1 MEMKPSFRTFLAT
14 RPDLQALAER
24 FAIPY
29 RDDAGLFKTAA
40 GFAILRQQ
48 EANPG
53 PGEIAADIALV
64 DAILAD
70 FEAWCASP
78 EAIAAEK
85 QEQAAEQAV
94 QLRNFKTECSHARDR
109 LAAQIGAELVKRI
122 DPRHPNLDWPAARQ
136 VIRHRI
142 YKTNLLIY
150 GPPGTGKSRALA
162 HLALRLAAT
171 GWQVAWITG
180 TEFGEVVAN
189 IGDPQERVRALQRL
203 DELATAEV
211 LLIDDLGSAH
221 FSEARVSRLF
231 ELLDARYRNQLPT
244 AVSTNS
250 GSDELRRQLAGQSR
264 DPGSKLVADRI
275 IRRLTGSP
283 ADPRATFVR
292 FAPKPRQSKAN
303 PST

>member
-1 MEMKPSFRTFLAT
+1 MKPFHLFIST
-14 RPDLQALAER
+14 RPALQDLADRLD
-24 FAIPY
+24 IPY
-29 RDDAGLFKTAA
+29 RNDAHQFATAA
-40 GFAILRQQ
+40 GLKLRRMR

-53 PGEIAADIALV
+53 SEEIAADLALV
-64 DAILAD
+64 DKILAD
-70 FEAWCASP
+70 FEAWCVSP
-78 EAIAAEK
+78 EALAAER
-85 QEQAAEQAV
+85 QEKAEQQAKE
-94 QLRNFKTECSHARDR
+94 LRIFKTECSHARDR
-109 LAAQIGAELVKRI
+109 LAAQIGGELIKRI
-122 DPRHPNLDWPAARQ
+122 DPDHPNLDWPAARQ

-150 GPPGTGKSRALA
+150 GPPGTGKTRALA
-162 HLALRLAAT
+162 HFGLRLAST
-171 GWQVAWITG
+171 GWETAWVTG
-180 TEFGEVVAN
+180 TEFAELVSN

-244 AVSTNS
+244 AVSTNC
-250 GSDELRRQLAGQSR
+250 GSDELRRQLAGPSR
-264 DPGSKLVADRI
+264 DPASKLVADRI

-292 FAPKPRQSKAN
+292 FASKPRSSKK
-303 PST
+303 